1 MTSIFGTTWHKLV
14 RRGDPDTSKAAAQA
28 VDTTRLEQLVY
39 ETIHKFG
46 YTGCTQDAVLDELN
60 HLPYSSVTGRFSALI
75 RKGLVEDTGQRLP
88 GRSGR
93 SQRVLRVTT
102 KETDNA

>member
-1 MTSIFGTTWHKLV
+1 MTNIFGTAWHKLV
-14 RRGDPDTSKAAAQA
+14 RRDDPDTSKGAAKQ
-28 VDTTRLEQLVY
+28 VQTTRLEQLVY
-39 ETIHKFG
+39 ETISKFG
-46 YTGCTQDAVLDELN
+46 YTGCTQDTILDELS